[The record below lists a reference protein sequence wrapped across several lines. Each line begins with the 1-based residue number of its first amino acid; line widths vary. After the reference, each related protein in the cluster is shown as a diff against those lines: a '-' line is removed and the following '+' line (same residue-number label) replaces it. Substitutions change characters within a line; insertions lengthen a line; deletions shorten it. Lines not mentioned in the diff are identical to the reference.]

1 MQKPG
6 NDDLLLI
13 IDVQNDFCSGG
24 ALAVG
29 DGDAAVVSRLGERY
43 CARSAGCAIKPIVAS

>member
-6 NDDLLLI
+6 NDLLI

>member
-1 MQKPG
+1 MKIS
-6 NDDLLLI
+6 DRDVLLV